1 MNVELSFMLKK
12 MITVLLMPMSIGL
25 ILMLIS
31 LLLIYSNKIKKAKK
45 YLSISILWMILI
57 SWAPFANLI
66 LKPLESTYP
75 KLEKIPQDIKYILLL
90 GGDRDKRTWEALRLY
105 HKIPNAKI
113 ITSGYALDNQ
123 VSEAEKTARKLK
135 ESGIP
140 KERILLQDMAKTTFE
155 EAYYM
160 KKRVGNKPFILVTS
174 AYHMPRTIKLFQKAG
189 LNPIAAP
196 TDFNKNKESGFL
208 TMLQSRQVQNIE
220 HAWHEYLGML
230 LYKLQGKI

>member
-1 MNVELSFMLKK
+1 
-12 MITVLLMPMSIGL
+12 
-25 ILMLIS
+25 
-31 LLLIYSNKIKKAKK
+31 
-45 YLSISILWMILI
+45 
-57 SWAPFANLI
+57 
-66 LKPLESTYP
+66 
-75 KLEKIPQDIKYILLL
+75 
-90 GGDRDKRTWEALRLY
+90 
-105 HKIPNAKI
+105 
-113 ITSGYALDNQ
+113 
-123 VSEAEKTARKLK
+123 
-135 ESGIP
+135 
-140 KERILLQDMAKTTFE
+140 MAKTTFE